1 MVHILTKPK
10 NAITKQYVTLLKMD
24 GVDIKFDT
32 PSLKTIAR
40 IANLRKVGARAL
52 RGIFE
57 ELMLDIMFDAP
68 SAKTKSVTISKKVV
82 ETYAKK
88 SLSKALFAKLTAK

>member
-1 MVHILTKPK
+1 
-10 NAITKQYVTLLKMD
+10 
-24 GVDIKFDT
+24 
-32 PSLKTIAR
+32 
-40 IANLRKVGARAL
+40 
-52 RGIFE
+52 
-57 ELMLDIMFDAP
+57 MLDIMFDAP